1 MKSFIFE
8 RSPRRVVFGPNA
20 VDDLPREVEQ
30 LGARRALVVST
41 SQQVAL
47 GTDLSGRLGNC
58 SIGFIHTP

>member
-30 LGARRALVVST
+30 LGARRALVVS
-41 SQQVAL
+41 VAL
-47 GTDLSGRLGNC
+47 GTNLSDRLGNC